1 MYLLT
6 ANPLLIAAAALP
18 AIILMV
24 KIYKTDSIEKEPV
37 GFLVSLL
44 LLGVF
49 STGIAQVVE
58 EIGITLLNAV
68 FHETTVL
75 YNIILFYGLVAFA
88 EEGAKLALLRLRTW
102 NSEHFNCRFDAVVYS
117 TFVSLGFALWE
128 NIGYVVRYGFM
139 TAVIRAVTAVP
150 GHACFGV
157 FMGIWYGAAKYY
169 DNMGNTALAKKS
181 MKKTLLAPALVH
193 GTYDF
198 LTTAGWYSALFVP
211 FIIFIFRFG
220 FRAINNLSA
229 GDMRIT
235 NNKPPEVYD
244 PKSPENDI
252 SNYPDFTD
260 GFDR

>member
-117 TFVSLGFALWE
+117 TFVSPF
-128 NIGYVVRYGFM
+128 
-139 TAVIRAVTAVP
+139 
-150 GHACFGV
+150 
-157 FMGIWYGAAKYY
+157 
-169 DNMGNTALAKKS
+169 S
-181 MKKTLLAPALVH
+181 S
-193 GTYDF
+193 
-198 LTTAGWYSALFVP
+198 YS
-211 FIIFIFRFG
+211 
-220 FRAINNLSA
+220 
-229 GDMRIT
+229 
-235 NNKPPEVYD
+235 
-244 PKSPENDI
+244 
-252 SNYPDFTD
+252 
-260 GFDR
+260 